1 MDMRYIVNGKEM
13 YIRFEHIRRKDE
25 AGNVSNYGGKT
36 VAYIVDKVS
45 GGITKGESVCSEK
58 DVYNKKLGRLI
69 ATGRLFKLI
78 GINPREALNMKIAS
92 SITSN

>member
-58 DVYNKKLGRLI
+58 DVYNKKLGRII
-69 ATGRLFKLI
+69 ATGRLFKILNI
-78 GINPREALNMKIAS
+78 PTKLALNL
-92 SITSN
+92 